1 VVNARRDEDFTG
13 YVQARLAWLRRV
25 AYLLCQD
32 WQQADDLVQT
42 AITSL
47 YVHWRRVSTM
57 EHTDGYARTILVR
70 AFLSERRGG
79 WARRVTLA
87 GTLPDVPSAEPD
99 LGDALDVRAALATL
113 PPRQRATLV
122 VRFYCDLNVDQAA
135 KVLGCSTG
143 TIKSQTAKALAG
155 LRRALE
161 PATGTGP
168 AGVKHRTAAT
178 GARDAAARGAKE
190 TGHG

>member
-1 VVNARRDEDFTG
+1 MSARRDEDFTG

-32 WQQADDLVQT
+32 WQRADDLVQT

-47 YVHWRRVSTM
+47 YVHWRRARAM
-57 EHTDGYARTILVR
+57 ENIDGYARTILVR

-79 WARRVTLA
+79 WAQRVTLA
-87 GTLPDVPSAEPD
+87 GNLPDTAGQAPD
-99 LGDALDVRAALATL
+99 ADDALDVRSALAGL

-122 VRFYCDLNVDQAA
+122 LRFYCDLNVDQTARA
-135 KVLGCSTG
+135 LGCSAG
-143 TIKSQTAKALAG
+143 TVKSQTAKALAS
-155 LRRALE
+155 LRRGLE
-161 PATGTGP
+161 PATGTAP
-168 AGVKHRTAAT
+168 AGAEQRGNA
-178 GARDAAARGAKE
+178 GPRPAAARGAKE

>member
-1 VVNARRDEDFTG
+1 VSARRDEDFTG

-47 YVHWRRVSTM
+47 YVHWRRASVM

-87 GTLPDVPSAEPD
+87 GQLPEAPSVGPD
-99 LGDALDVRAALATL
+99 LGDALDVRAALAGL

-122 VRFYCDLNVDQAA
+122 LRFYCDLNVDQAA
-135 KVLGCSTG
+135 RVLGCSAG
-143 TIKSQTAKALAG
+143 TVKSQTAKALAG
-155 LRRALE
+155 MRRALE
-161 PATGTGP
+161 PAFGAGP
-168 AGVKHRTAAT
+168 VGVEQRGNGAG
-178 GARDAAARGAKE
+178 ARGAIAPGAKVI
-190 TGHG
+190 GHG

>member
-1 VVNARRDEDFTG
+1 VRTDEDFTG

-32 WQQADDLVQT
+32 WQNADDLVQT

-47 YVHWRRVSTM
+47 YVHWRRAGAM
-57 EHTDGYARTILVR
+57 ENIDGYARTILVR
-70 AFLSERRGG
+70 AFLTERRAG

-87 GTLPDVPSAEPD
+87 GRVPDTPARAPD
-99 LGDALDVRAALATL
+99 ADGALDVRAALAGL

-122 VRFYCDLNVDQAA
+122 LRFYCDLNVDQAA
-135 KVLGCSTG
+135 KVLGCSAG
-143 TIKSQTAKALAG
+143 TVKSQTAKALAS
-155 LRRALE
+155 LRRALD
-161 PATGTGP
+161 PATGAGP
-168 AGVKHRTAAT
+168 AGLEPRGNATA
-178 GARDAAARGAKE
+178 GARPAAARDAKE